1 MAGPYTASDHTAPDR
16 SKLAAVRGVLSLAA
30 AAAVAA
36 VPGTAGAGV
45 TPYGWL
51 YGTDVIPERGAEI
64 QTWIA
69 EENGKASSAARR
81 DTALLWDA
89 VVGITDRLELALPI
103 ELLWREGDGEAP
115 ELSLRRYGAEARYR
129 FVSQDPVEASPLAPL
144 VRVAVKRDVTV
155 RDRMRAEADVVASY
169 RAGRVHALVD
179 LGVTGDIG
187 RDSHFEL
194 HPGAG
199 VSIEIAHGLR
209 LGAEAYAELS
219 FDDETASWAA
229 VGPNLAW
236 THGRFWLAA
245 AFGIGVY
252 QIDTAP
258 RVVWG
263 ILF

>member
-1 MAGPYTASDHTAPDR
+1 
-16 SKLAAVRGVLSLAA
+16 VRGVLSLAA
-30 AAAVAA
+30 AAVISA
-36 VPGTAGAGV
+36 VPGAAGAGV

-69 EENGKASSAARR
+69 EENGKASPADRR
-81 DTALLWDA
+81 NTALWWGA
-89 VVGITDRLELALPI
+89 VIGITDRLELALPV
-103 ELLWREGDGEAP
+103 ELLWREEGGGAP
-115 ELSLRRYGAEARYR
+115 ELALRRYGVEARYR
-129 FVSQDPVEASPLAPL
+129 FVSQDPVEAPPLAPL
-144 VRVAVKRDVTV
+144 VRVAVKRDVLV
-155 RDRMRAEADVVASY
+155 RDRVRAEADVVASY

-179 LGVTGDIG
+179 LGVTGDLG
-187 RDSHFEL
+187 RTSHFEL

-199 VSIEIAHGLR
+199 VSVEIAGELR

-219 FDDETASWAA
+219 LDDEAEGWAA

-263 ILF
+263 LLF